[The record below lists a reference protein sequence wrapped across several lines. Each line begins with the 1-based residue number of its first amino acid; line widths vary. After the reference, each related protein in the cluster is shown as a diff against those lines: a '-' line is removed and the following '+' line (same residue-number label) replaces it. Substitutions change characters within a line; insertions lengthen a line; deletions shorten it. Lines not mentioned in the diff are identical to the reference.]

1 MDPIIELP
9 FKQINSP
16 WDDTEILVWNVVCP
30 RNGEMS

>member
-16 WDDTEILVWNVVCP
+16 WGDTEIFVWNVV
-30 RNGEMS
+30 RAS